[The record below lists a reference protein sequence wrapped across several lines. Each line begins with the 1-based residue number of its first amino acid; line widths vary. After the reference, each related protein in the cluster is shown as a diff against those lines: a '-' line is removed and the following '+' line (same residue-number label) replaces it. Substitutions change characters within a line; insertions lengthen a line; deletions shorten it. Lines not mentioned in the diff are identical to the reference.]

1 MKKYVTGMVTGLKWA
16 ASASLACMMFLTCAD
31 VILRAL
37 GRPIT
42 GAVELVGFMAVVA
55 VAGSLPFT
63 HVTGG
68 HASVD
73 MIIRRLPAR
82 VRGTVDSIT
91 CLFCVALFAIIAWQS
106 YLYAMTMKNAGEV
119 SMTLGFPTYIIV
131 FCTAAGFLALAFTS
145 LMDVALAM
153 RKAAGR

>member
-31 VILRAL
+31 VIMRAM

-55 VAGSLPFT
+55 MAGSLPYT

-68 HASVD
+68 HAGVD

-82 VRGTVDSIT
+82 ARGTVDSFT
-91 CLFCVALFAIIAWQS
+91 GLACVALFITIAWQS
-106 YLYAMTMKNAGEV
+106 YLYGATMKASGEV
-119 SMTLGFPTYIIV
+119 SMTLGFPTYVIV
-131 FCTAAGFLALAFTS
+131 FCTAAGFLALALTS
-145 LMDVALAM
+145 LMDMALSL